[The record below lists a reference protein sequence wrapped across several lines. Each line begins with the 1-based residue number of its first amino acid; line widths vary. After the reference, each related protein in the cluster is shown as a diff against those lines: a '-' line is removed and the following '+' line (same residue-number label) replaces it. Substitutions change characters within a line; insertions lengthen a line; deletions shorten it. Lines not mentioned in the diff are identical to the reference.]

1 MLAHHVTKLSADAY
15 LNPTIQIYSSQD
27 SNPTPL
33 VQPPSHARR
42 WTQGQGNG
50 NLCLLG
56 INCVCILCRL
66 VSIITF
72 CSHGIGSEN
81 GQKRGRG
88 PLKGLKAISKR
99 IKAGNQKMKVDFSR
113 LGGPVGDNYR
123 SFVDEIVMYTRKR
136 TPLIGVKTWKH
147 IHEDVKV
154 SIAYDILVII
164 VFACVYI
171 SILN

>member
-1 MLAHHVTKLSADAY
+1 MLAHHVTKVSADAY
-15 LNPTIQIYSSQD
+15 LNPTIHIQFSQD
-27 SNPTPL
+27 SNPTPPG
-33 VQPPSHARR
+33 QPPSHARR

-56 INCVCILCRL
+56 INCVCILCHL

-72 CSHGIGSEN
+72 CSYGIGSKN

-113 LGGPVGDNYR
+113 LGGLVGDNYR
-123 SFVDEIVMYTRKR
+123 SFVDEIIMFTRKR
-136 TPLIGVKTWKH
+136 VPL
-147 IHEDVKV
+147 
-154 SIAYDILVII
+154 
-164 VFACVYI
+164 
-171 SILN
+171 

>member
-1 MLAHHVTKLSADAY
+1 
-15 LNPTIQIYSSQD
+15 
-27 SNPTPL
+27 
-33 VQPPSHARR
+33 
-42 WTQGQGNG
+42 
-50 NLCLLG
+50 
-56 INCVCILCRL
+56 

-123 SFVDEIVMYTRKR
+123 SFVDEIVMFTRKR
-136 TPLIGVKTWKH
+136 APLIGVKTWKH
-147 IHEDVKV
+147 VHEDVKE
-154 SIAYDILVII
+154 SIASDILVIKI
-164 VFACVYI
+164 FASVYI